1 MTRTRIAVSFL
12 LVASMV
18 LFAIVPVAAD
28 CSTEVTANSLPG
40 GLVPY
45 ESTWGPS
52 ADYDVERQPPSVCS
66 GGYIN
71 LAVATPRDGL
81 ANSVDSE
88 NHQCHDVFD
97 GRLNDGY
104 NCWIDNSPFGGPAWV
119 GYRFG
124 APQVV
129 NRVAFNQGYH
139 TNFKSNEITVQAS
152 ETGADGTWQD
162 MFSRQLPNSDCF
174 FVEQSFNNTAA
185 FQYWRVYVLNSWTP
199 SRTSG
204 DGNGPGLCEL
214 QFFHDQD
221 VANAVAALSGVP
233 DLLASLMER
242 IDLLETNLVDQLD
255 AHFNA
260 TFHCQTLGSESSVR
274 RWCAL
279 RRAF

>member
-1 MTRTRIAVSFL
+1 
-12 LVASMV
+12 MV

-66 GGYIN
+66 GGY
-71 LAVATPRDGL
+71 VWQSTDGGTE
-81 ANSVDSE
+81 SVDST

-97 GRLNDGY
+97 GRLESY

-139 TNFKSNEITVQAS
+139 LNFKSNEITVQAS

-279 RRAF
+279 RSAF